1 MSIPVVVVH
10 GGATSFE
17 SELHNALLQAVRRA
31 AQAGLC
37 VIDKGGS
44 SLDAAETAVWALEE
58 TDLFTAGRGAEP
70 NSEGEIE
77 LDAMVMDGTRLQS
90 GAVMA
95 VRGVTH
101 PVSLARY
108 VLERTSNSQFV
119 AGGAEK
125 LYRKMIAEGYRN
137 ESGQGVTK
145 AASIAR
151 GCDTV
156 GCVAVDSQGRIAA
169 ASSTS
174 GWSGKL
180 PGRVGDS
187 PIVGA
192 GVYANDIAGVCCTGR
207 GEQILR
213 IAMARMAVHFIEEGL
228 SATDAAS
235 KIMRELREKTTG
247 EAGLIIVDSKG
258 SVGLGFDTP
267 HMPVAVASGTSGV
280 VFSSMKPEWPPRSP
294 LRKQ

>member
-10 GGATSFE
+10 GGATRFE
-17 SELHNALLQAVRRA
+17 SEFHDAILEAVQHA
-31 AQAGLC
+31 AKAGLC

-44 SLDAAETAVWALEE
+44 SLDAAETAVWFLED
-58 TDLFTAGRGAEP
+58 TNLFTAGRGAEP
-70 NSEGEIE
+70 NSEGETE
-77 LDAMVMDGTRLQS
+77 LDAMIMDGSRLQS
-90 GAVMA
+90 GAIMA

-125 LYRKMIAEGYRN
+125 LYRKMVAEGYRA

-145 AASIAR
+145 TSPIAR

-156 GCVAVDSQGRIAA
+156 GCVAVDSHGRIAA

-180 PGRVGDS
+180 PGRIGDS

-192 GVYANDIAGVCCTGR
+192 GVYANDIAAASCTGK

-213 IAMARMAVHFIEEGL
+213 IVMARMAVHYVEDGL
-228 SATDAAS
+228 SVTDAAS
-235 KIMRELREKTTG
+235 KIMRDLREKTTG
-247 EAGLIIVDSKG
+247 EAGLIMVDSKG
-258 SVGLGFDTP
+258 NIGVGFDTP
-267 HMPVAVASGTSGV
+267 HMPVAVASDTSGTI
-280 VFSSMKPEWPPRSP
+280 FSSMKPGWPSKNPPR
-294 LRKQ
+294 KG